1 MAFETG
7 LYFAVAYNDGGTR
20 RLVCRQTKRAEV
32 LLYPADPTALGLCT
46 VNAIRFYDGAG
57 TQVAIPGI
65 PTALFRVERDSTGAA
80 GDHTTVELSLSTLA
94 GMPVARQNSIIDTF
108 LAGGSAQIDVQ
119 LNVQETLTVRI
130 RALKTFSYL
139 LNANVAEKAHYG
151 AVSGDNFAVPGSD
164 ALANYSYEV
173 AEGYDAALNPTGS
186 YTKTVTAGASGD
198 LTFPNAAADA
208 APPDASTQSLLL
220 KITDATTGKSSIL
233 PCNVYVPTDLIVLLD
248 RSGSMGASVTASLTK
263 WSAAAEV
270 SDLFSDLYGNLVPS
284 VSTPNSSIATQN
296 KARIGRFYWNGS
308 AALDWTPGGGFAN
321 ASATPH
327 VPADA
332 PSGGTPIGQSLKTAA
347 SQFTASKWR
356 RRHVILLTDGMD
368 NEGTPSLTSLSATD
382 FPPLSDTSAGVFLHV
397 ISYALSGET
406 PVTSLSGLASAHGG
420 RFYDAAPDTDPL
432 ASDNLR
438 SMFLSVIG
446 DLLPVDRSAA
456 GTGSTATVSVPVEE
470 GIERAFFALTRDSI
484 TLAVSTT
491 GTGGGTTSTSN
502 PGSANGI
509 AFASAENPE
518 PGNWSASGIP
528 SGARLHALYDLALR
542 MRYGAEPRG
551 VGRPIRVWVELSM
564 WGEPVTGADVRVGT
578 RQPIE
583 SLGEV
588 LTTFVQKGGLIK
600 AVRRGQL
607 SLDALMGAQQTR
619 FADRTAAAAAAV
631 VDTRSIQRQLLDAA
645 EAGRNLGF
653 QYAGSS
659 VTLEEVSPGRYEA
672 TIAQTDNENSY
683 NLFFRADGFTAE
695 GSAFA
700 RDARLSVVLAPTPS
714 PEHSIASFVK
724 GPVVDKR
731 VTWTVTVFPR
741 TATNKPVGPGLAGSF
756 LVFDYADPKDR
767 TSLPPLAIVDHF
779 DGTYSTTLTIK
790 ESEQP
795 PAVGLFGGRPA
806 PGHPGHGVV
815 VKPGA
820 GKARRVRVKL
830 DKILVLDDKDG
841 IFTGRGEV
849 AFASVVAPNGNPHR
863 SVRTRFP
870 TKGTVK
876 VTSGQVLDLNAI
888 IYEGLVEPGASLSVT
903 IGGAEFDYLLFFTR
917 KEQFARY
924 HRTVPLRS
932 AKYAPGDEPKDPE
945 SLRDWRV
952 WYTVEVE

>member
-7 LYFAVAYNDGGTR
+7 LYFAVGYNDGGTR

-32 LLYPADPTALGLCT
+32 LLNPADPTALGVCT
-46 VNAIRFYDGAG
+46 VNAVRFYDGAG
-57 TQVAIPGI
+57 VQVAIPGI

-80 GDHTTVELSLSTLA
+80 GDHTTVELSPSALA
-94 GMPVARQNSIIDTF
+94 GMPVARQNTIIDTF
-108 LAGGSAQIDVQ
+108 LAGGSVQIDVQ
-119 LNVQETLTVRI
+119 LNVQETLTLRI
-130 RALKTFSYL
+130 RALKTFSFL
-139 LNANVAEKAHYG
+139 LNVNVAEKAHYG
-151 AVSGDNFAVPGSD
+151 AVAGNNFTVPAAD
-164 ALANYSYEV
+164 ALANYSYQV

-198 LTFPNAAADA
+198 LTFPNGAADA
-208 APPDASTQSLLL
+208 APPDASTQSLLV
-220 KITDATTGKSSIL
+220 KITDSTTGKSSIL
-233 PCNVYVPTDLIVLLD
+233 PCNVYVPTDLVVLLD

-263 WSAAAEV
+263 WTAATEV

-296 KARIGRFYWNGS
+296 KARIGRFYWNGG
-308 AALDWTPGGGFAN
+308 AQLDWTPGGGFAN

-332 PSGGTPIGQSLKTAA
+332 PSGGTPIGQSLKAA
-347 SQFTASKWR
+347 AAQFTASKWR

-368 NEGTPSLTSLSATD
+368 NEGAPSLTALNAAD
-382 FPPLSDTSAGVFLHV
+382 FPPLSDASAGVFLHV

-406 PVTSLSGLASAHGG
+406 PVTSLSTLASAHGG

-456 GTGSTATVSVPVEE
+456 GTGGTASVSVPVEE
-470 GIERAFFALTRDSI
+470 GIERAFFALTRDTIALSV
-484 TLAVSTT
+484 ATT

-509 AFASAENPE
+509 AFASAVNPE
-518 PGNWSASGIP
+518 PGSWSASGIP

-578 RQPIE
+578 RQPSE

-607 SLDALMGAQQTR
+607 SLDALVGAAPRQPER
-619 FADRTAAAAAAV
+619 AAAAAAAE
-631 VDTRSIQRQLLDAA
+631 TRSIQRQLLDAA
-645 EAGRNLGF
+645 EAGRHLGF
-653 QYAGSS
+653 QYGGSS
-659 VTLEEVSPGRYEA
+659 VTLEEVAPGRYEA
-672 TIAQTDNENSY
+672 TIAQTENENSY
-683 NLFFRADGFTAE
+683 NLFFRADGVTAE

-700 RDARLSVVLAPTPS
+700 RDARLSVVLSPTPS

-724 GPVVDKR
+724 GAVGDQR

-767 TSLPPLAIVDHF
+767 AALPPLAIVDHL
-779 DGTYSTTLTIK
+779 DGTYSTTFTLK
-790 ESEQP
+790 DSEQP
-795 PAVGLFGGRPA
+795 PAVGLFGGK
-806 PGHPGHGVV
+806 PGAGQPGHGVV

-830 DKILVLDDKDG
+830 DKLLVLDDKDG
-841 IFTGRGEV
+841 LFTGRGEV
-849 AFASVVAPNGNPHR
+849 AFAAVVAPNGNPRRAVH
-863 SVRTRFP
+863 TRFP
-870 TKGTVK
+870 DKGTVK
-876 VTSGQVLDLNAI
+876 VKSGEVLELNAV

-903 IGGAEFDYLLFFTR
+903 MGGAEFDYLLFFTR
-917 KEQFARY
+917 QEKFARY
-924 HRTVPLRS
+924 HRTLPLRS
-932 AKYAPGDEPKDPE
+932 ARYAPGDEPNDPE